1 MKRVRRS
8 VLLLVSMAAV
18 AVPVTTG
25 AFGAGGVAGADLPH
39 ALTSPSTTT
48 PGPEAGYG
56 TGKTNATEAEGR
68 FVLPSFSCTTST
80 QAADFSIQVI
90 GSPNGGSGW
99 VYVNCTAPGLPP
111 TYQGFACA
119 TPSPTGPCSSDIT
132 PVPGDTI
139 TITATTTASQASA
152 TVDDVTSNMVTSQT
166 GPGASEIFGT
176 AFFIGRLAG
185 HIPSFTKVKFTHCT
199 VSGEPIS
206 ANAPSSLTMVK
217 HNGTTQ
223 ATPGPLNSAGN
234 GFSVAFVH
242 H

>member
-1 MKRVRRS
+1 V
-8 VLLLVSMAAV
+8 
-18 AVPVTTG
+18 
-25 AFGAGGVAGADLPH
+25 
-39 ALTSPSTTT
+39 
-48 PGPEAGYG
+48 
-56 TGKTNATEAEGR
+56 AEGT

-90 GSPNGGSGW
+90 GSPNSGSGW

-119 TPSPTGPCSSDIT
+119 TPSPSGPCSSDIT
-132 PVPGDTI
+132 PAPGDTI

-166 GPGASEIFGT
+166 GPGASELFGT
-176 AFFIGRLAG
+176 AFFIARLAG
-185 HIPSFTKVKFTHCT
+185 HIPSFTKLKFTHCT
-199 VSGEPIS
+199 VDGKPIS
-206 ANAPSSLTMVK
+206 ANAPFSLTMVK
-217 HNGTTQ
+217 HGTTQ

-234 GFSVAFVH
+234 GFSVTFVH